1 LSRDSAAL
9 AVGRRR
15 GAEGGRGGGQGGVAG
30 GGWDTPMRKFQ
41 DSVKALEAD
50 IEHANA
56 L

>member
-1 LSRDSAAL
+1 VRFSSRR
-9 AVGRRR
+9 GRRR
-15 GAEGGRGGGQGGVAG
+15 RTRRRGRRRWGA
-30 GGWDTPMRKFQ
+30 PMRKFQ